1 MKLTKF
7 VVVCIGVAGLLLG
20 ITACSAGRTLPYANA
35 ECYSAGDTSFS
46 EPIEHL
52 DIDWVSGKVNIVTH
66 SDSSV
71 LLSEETDFSKTDDMR
86 VHWWLDG
93 TTLRVR
99 FSAPGVRFSM
109 FHHEKKELTIRIPET
124 MNLAEITVNAASAD
138 VTVDGPIKAETF
150 SVSTASGEMDI
161 SCESNEIDLGSA
173 SGDIKLE
180 QIGKTA
186 LVQVHTASGNIESSF
201 ERCEKADFDS
211 ASGKIDVVANELSG
225 FSANSASGDIS
236 CEMKKAV
243 SKCEIRTVSGE
254 ITLGMPDDLG
264 FTVKIDSVSGNFRSD
279 LALKKDGKTYVYKDG
294 STEVFLKT
302 TSGDMMIR

>member
-7 VVVCIGVAGLLLG
+7 VIVCIGAAGFLLG
-20 ITACSAGRTLPYANA
+20 MTACSAGRTLSYANA
-35 ECYSAGDTSFS
+35 ERYSIGDASLS

-52 DIDWVSGKVNIVTH
+52 DIDWVSGKVNLVTH

-71 LLSEETDFSKTDDMR
+71 LLSEEADFSKTDDMR

-99 FSAPGVRFSM
+99 FSAPGVRFSV
-109 FHHEKKELTIRIPET
+109 FHHGEKELTIKIPET
-124 MNLAEITVNAASAD
+124 MNLDEITVNAASAD
-138 VTVDGPIKAETF
+138 VTVDGPIKAETL
-150 SVSTASGEMDI
+150 SVATVSGEMDI

-180 QIGKTA
+180 QIAKTA
-186 LVQVHTASGNIESSF
+186 LVQLHTASGNIESRF
-201 ERCEKADFDS
+201 ERCEKANFDS
-211 ASGKIDVVANELSG
+211 ASGEIDVVANELS
-225 FSANSASGDIS
+225 SLIANSVSGNVS
-236 CEMKKAV
+236 YEMKKAV
-243 SKCEIRTVSGE
+243 RKCEIRTVSGE
-254 ITLGMPDDLG
+254 IMLGMPDDLG
-264 FTVKIDSVSGNFRSD
+264 FTVRINSASGDFRSD

-294 STEVFLKT
+294 SAEVFLKT